1 MAARLASRGTRLV
14 AHWVGLAALCMM
26 VGGALCEEAGRETGL
41 GQGEQEDITNP
52 SVRDKWVGKFDKAEK
67 DHASRNNLVTGYW
80 SKGDGATEPSR
91 SGVGG
96 RKGNHQVK
104 KAKKALPDS
113 KHLTP
118 AQKKKMIAKM
128 KVRASEIIIRLS
140 LMRMPKSRKS
150 KEFLLVSLGAHKPWL
165 SSSPSCPCF
174 PPTSLSNSSLCRY
187 RWLILIG
194 HPGLPGVAEEHNV
207 RLQLQHQGGEKG
219 RLLLSLPSSV
229 MRRIRALNKLNFK
242 DNGLKRI
249 AHSWLRRVWPQA
261 LTHWSDA
268 GTPAARFASRLED
281 CSQVPTHRFT
291 GTGTGRSVLPIGSS
305 HGFCTLHSWAESWPA

>member
-150 KEFLLVSLGAHKPWL
+150 KEFLLVSLGVHKPWL
-165 SSSPSCPCF
+165 SSSPSGPCF
-174 PPTSLSNSSLCRY
+174 PPTSLSGSSLCRY
-187 RWLILIG
+187 RWLIL
-194 HPGLPGVAEEHNV
+194 N
-207 RLQLQHQGGEKG
+207 
-219 RLLLSLPSSV
+219 
-229 MRRIRALNKLNFK
+229 RA
-242 DNGLKRI
+242 
-249 AHSWLRRVWPQA
+249 SWLARRCRRA
-261 LTHWSDA
+261 
-268 GTPAARFASRLED
+268 
-281 CSQVPTHRFT
+281 
-291 GTGTGRSVLPIGSS
+291 
-305 HGFCTLHSWAESWPA
+305 